1 VGVAVQAPLGVTIR
15 GLVAGQVPDD
25 ERLVARA
32 GQEHVGAASVS
43 VCRARRYT
51 VQHGGHG
58 HALLERGRE
67 GCNPAGVAL
76 KGATENQLLGH
87 ICGRR
92 LLRCV
97 GGGRVV
103 WQKFEAAVGDEVL
116 EIVLW
121 KNSLICV
128 GAS

>member
-1 VGVAVQAPLGVTIR
+1 VQAPLGVAVR

-43 VCRARRYT
+43 VCRARRHT
-51 VQHGGHG
+51 VQHRG

-76 KGATENQLLGH
+76 EGATENQLLGH

-92 LLRCV
+92 LLLCV

-121 KNSLICV
+121 KNSLNRV